1 MCGMA
6 GWVSYDG
13 NLEAKRDI
21 IATMTQTMA
30 LRGPDAGGIW
40 IDRHV
45 GLGHRRL
52 AIIDLAAGA
61 RPREAAAGGH
71 TTCARICIGEVFSFA
86 ELRDQ
91 LKQLGPRFNTASD
104 TEVV

>member
-52 AIIDLAAGA
+52 AIIDLAGGA
-61 RPREAAAGGH
+61 QPMEVEERGH
-71 TTCARICIGEVFSFA
+71 KTVAVIYIGEVYNFV

-91 LKQLGPRFNTASD
+91 LKRSD
-104 TEVV
+104 LISGRDRCI